1 MKTKSLETVEHIY
14 DTNLVKEAL
23 YYIEQMCTK
32 GNTSK
37 ESASRIVNTAKQILS
52 TIKERPIITNVE
64 SDKAEAEV
72 EAREYFG
79 NDFIA
84 QFEKIRKKLDE
95 QNVTLF
101 IHGTDVDIAN
111 KVMKDG
117 FEAKNPS
124 ITSTAVLEESYE
136 DMPEYN
142 KFANMI
148 KWPHRNYKGLVLIGL
163 PKECFTNEAQ
173 PVWEHRP
180 IQEGD
185 VKTDS
190 SREYVIRPEY
200 IVGVIDVLGKQIIEN
215 PTYTNEHSY
224 EGLLLDDYIAIR
236 DQKNIK
242 LNNENE
248 LEFSD
253 DSESEVYGE
262 SVNNSTEISA
272 VEIADRDIEEIA
284 GFYRWILLNEEVG
297 FQIVD
302 AKGGIVQDASHVDGT
317 DKIVEVTEVIDD
329 LMGIIPNLSETKDYD
344 YDNEIDDFISNAR
357 ITDINMI
364 TNRLKKYNVR
374 SRLDL
379 NVDWREENTELGTEK
394 DDWD

>member
-52 TIKERPIITNVE
+52 TIKERPVITNVE

-180 IQEGD
+180 IQEGE

-317 DKIVEVTEVIDD
+317 NKIVEVTEVIDD

-344 YDNEIDDFISNAR
+344 YDNGIVD
-357 ITDINMI
+357 NM
-364 TNRLKKYNVR
+364 
-374 SRLDL
+374 LDVIYFVCDYYYIL
-379 NVDWREENTELGTEK
+379 Q
-394 DDWD
+394 